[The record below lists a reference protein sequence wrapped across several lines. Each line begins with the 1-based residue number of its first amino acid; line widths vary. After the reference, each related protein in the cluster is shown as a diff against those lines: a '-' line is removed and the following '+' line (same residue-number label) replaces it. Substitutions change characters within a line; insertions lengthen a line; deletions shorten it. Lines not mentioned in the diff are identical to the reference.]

1 MLQWAYHLYV
11 IEKGVP
17 MKQVYSPR
25 ARSIAWLL
33 TLVYFASYIMRINF
47 AVMLV
52 KICSEMALQKS
63 DLAVVITGMTI
74 FYGMGQIINGVLGD
88 RIPPNRMLTVGLLLA
103 ASCNIG
109 MFFCH
114 TVPLMPAVWCLNG
127 FAHAM
132 LWPPIVRLMSTYLSD
147 DEYGYA
153 SVRVSWGSSFA
164 TIALYLLCPLL
175 LKVLNWRTII
185 LTLAFVGI
193 AVAIVWMLLFP
204 RLFTAPRAVAKKA
217 GDKKA
222 VGEPLPRSVL
232 FPVVLIFLGIVLQG
246 MLRDGVT
253 NWMPAYL
260 LESFNL
266 SEENSIFSTV
276 ILAIFSVFSFSLF
289 NLLHRKFFRNEVTC
303 SAVIF
308 GIAVVS
314 ALLLYVLSLFMES
327 VILSMLLMAMIVAAM
342 HGINLMLITVVPK
355 RFVRSGRVSTFSG
368 ILNAGT
374 YVGASISTYGFAALA
389 ESCGWSFT
397 ILTWAIISAAGL
409 AVCLVVAPLWKR
421 FCRDYAGATDV

>member
-1 MLQWAYHLYV
+1 
-11 IEKGVP
+11 
-17 MKQVYSPR
+17 MKQSFSRR

-63 DLAVVITGMTI
+63 DLAIVITGMTI
-74 FYGMGQIINGVLGD
+74 FYGMGQIINGILGD

-109 MFFCH
+109 MFFCR
-114 TVPLMPAVWCLNG
+114 TVPLMTAVWCLNG

-175 LKVLNWRTII
+175 LNVLNWRTII
-185 LTLAFVGI
+185 LLLAFVGV
-193 AVAIVWMLLFP
+193 AVAIAWILLFP
-204 RLFTAPRAVAKKA
+204 RLFTEKKA
-217 GDKKA
+217 VTHVAESKTITKKTISEKN
-222 VGEPLPRSVL
+222 VGEPLPRSVF
-232 FPVVLIFLGIVLQG
+232 FPVVLIFLAIVLQG

-289 NLLHRKFFRNEVTC
+289 NMLHRKMFRNEVTC

-308 GIAVVS
+308 GIAVV
-314 ALLLYVLSLFMES
+314 AAVLLYALSLFMES
-327 VILSMLLMAMIVAAM
+327 VILSMLLMAVIVAAM

-389 ESCGWSFT
+389 ESYGWSFT
-397 ILTWAIISAAGL
+397 ILTWAVISAAGL
-409 AVCLVVAPLWKR
+409 AVCLVVVPLWRK
-421 FCRDYAGATDV
+421 FCRSYAGATDL

>member
-1 MLQWAYHLYV
+1 
-11 IEKGVP
+11 
-17 MKQVYSPR
+17 MKQSFSRR

-63 DLAVVITGMTI
+63 DLAIVITGMTI
-74 FYGMGQIINGVLGD
+74 FYGMGQIINGILGD

-109 MFFCH
+109 MFFCR
-114 TVPLMPAVWCLNG
+114 TVPLMTAVWCLNG

-175 LKVLNWRTII
+175 LNVLNWRTII
-185 LTLAFVGI
+185 LLLAFVGV
-193 AVAIVWMLLFP
+193 AVAITWILLFP
-204 RLFTAPRAVAKKA
+204 RLFTEPKTIAKKA
-217 GDKKA
+217 TGEKK
-222 VGEPLPRSVL
+222 VGEPLPRSVF
-232 FPVVLIFLGIVLQG
+232 FPVVLIFLAIVLQG

-289 NLLHRKFFRNEVTC
+289 NMLHRKMFRNEVTC

-308 GIAVVS
+308 GIAVV
-314 ALLLYVLSLFMES
+314 AAVLLYALSLFMES
-327 VILSMLLMAMIVAAM
+327 VILSMLLMAVIVAAM

-355 RFVRSGRVSTFSG
+355 RFIRSGRVSTFSG

-389 ESCGWSFT
+389 ESYGWSFT
-397 ILTWAIISAAGL
+397 ILTWAVISAAGL
-409 AVCLVVAPLWKR
+409 AVCLVVVPLWRK
-421 FCRDYAGATDV
+421 FCRSYAGATDL